1 MKKLKRFPAFL
12 AASIMAAGSAAIAS
26 PAAIPH
32 VSAAS
37 GVNNSVSD
45 PDGDGIISINDA
57 VLIETYLSGISEPTN
72 LSALDFDKNGI
83 ISKMDSTSVQ
93 LYLADIWLED

>member
-1 MKKLKRFPAFL
+1 MKKLPALL
-12 AASIMAAGSAAIAS
+12 AASVMAAGSLAAAV

-57 VLIETYLSGISEPTN
+57 ILIETYLSGISEPTN

-93 LYLADIWLED
+93 LYLADIWLGD